1 MSEDNFLSWLESN
14 HLDKDIDLWHICKLE
29 VKKWNNILQGG
40 SRVEL
45 LISRPCSG
53 KGDSISKF
61 VNKTVRY
68 GEGFRNH
75 PVVLQGSSHQS
86 EHFPHLLNVSN
97 REIISLF
104 LEGNSFRNLDIKH
117 ALHDGTAL

>member
-14 HLDKDIDLWHICKLE
+14 HLDKDYDIWHIRKLE

-45 LISRPCSG
+45 LISRPCGG
-53 KGDSISKF
+53 KGDDVSKF
-61 VNKTVRY
+61 VNNTVGY
-68 GEGFRNH
+68 GEGFCNH

-86 EHFPHLLNVSN
+86 KHFPHLLNVSI
-97 REIISLF
+97 EKLF
-104 LEGNSFRNLDIKH
+104 HCF
-117 ALHDGTAL
+117 